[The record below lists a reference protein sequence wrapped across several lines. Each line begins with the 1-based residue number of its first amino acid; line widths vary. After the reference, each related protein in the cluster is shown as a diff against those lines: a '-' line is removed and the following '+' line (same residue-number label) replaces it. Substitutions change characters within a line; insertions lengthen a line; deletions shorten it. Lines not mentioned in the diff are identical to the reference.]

1 MSSVIIRDEGERRAL
16 EAALWHAMRPILDPN
31 DMSPIGEAI
40 FDAAEAVTR
49 RRDAVDLSALAAE
62 VDEAI
67 GAVLALRASID
78 RLRTS
83 DLGDAIEAG
92 VSEESLVTHLQTVQE
107 RIEEYA
113 GSAHLDGGF
122 WNQDPT
128 VREQLVSAR
137 DGAVRLLAGLR
148 SEVAA

>member
-92 VSEESLVTHLQTVQE
+92 VSEESLVTRPRRPCRNVLRNTLAAHTLM
-107 RIEEYA
+107 A
-113 GSAHLDGGF
+113 GSGTRTQPF
-122 WNQDPT
+122 
-128 VREQLVSAR
+128 VS
-137 DGAVRLLAGLR
+137 
-148 SEVAA
+148 SW